1 MENPYSLV
9 FGIEPSQYIS
19 RLEQTEEIVN
29 GIKEDPRKLYMI
41 TGVRGSGKTVFM
53 SEIKSCFEKEKDF
66 VVVELSTERNM
77 LESLAAKLAGRDKL
91 SDLFK
96 SAKINLSFLG
106 FGL

>member
-29 GIKEDPRKLYMI
+29 GLKEDPRKLYMI

-53 SEIKSCFEKEKDF
+53 SEIKNCFEKEKDF

-77 LESLAAKLAGRDKL
+77 LESLAAKLAG
-91 SDLFK
+91 
-96 SAKINLSFLG
+96 AG
-106 FGL
+106 